1 MTDGRPLRRSF
12 DPNSA
17 RVLRRFA
24 IMLVFISAWA
34 MVAVPQAPMRA
45 MSVMMMFAAV
55 TDCLLALLRRER
67 PMASELNCWD
77 GAAGFLAVACLLHGI
92 A

>member
-1 MTDGRPLRRSF
+1 M
-12 DPNSA
+12 
-17 RVLRRFA
+17 
-24 IMLVFISAWA
+24 ML
-34 MVAVPQAPMRA
+34 
-45 MSVMMMFAAV
+45 FAAV